1 MASAMAGWRKV
12 GGRARG
18 PGRAFPFVCYP
29 RWEMSLR
36 SRYPAKLGI
45 LALLAAGGLLVVA
58 TLARAQMSTIAPQIS
73 PVESM
78 LALRAGTF
86 EVWQDT
92 TRLGTEFYSAYLTAR
107 RDTAAVTSHITYELH
122 SGRATMHYEKRTLRL
137 ASGLDNRLFVYQAHE
152 DIGQNERGVAVTSY
166 DTTATIY
173 HEADGKGAGNVIEV
187 PHGRIYLLDASVYEQ
202 VEWLT
207 RDFVE
212 SGLQTRTF
220 HTLIPPRDTVIAIQ
234 LTRGPKEKVQ
244 GPGGKPLQAQRVD
257 INDDMTKIVVWMDDQ
272 GNLVRLEAPAQKVRV
287 IRLPAGDAEAQALA
301 RAARPANSSGASA
314 KR

>member
-1 MASAMAGWRKV
+1 MN
-12 GGRARG
+12 
-18 PGRAFPFVCYP
+18 
-29 RWEMSLR
+29 
-36 SRYPAKLGI
+36 SRIYQV
-45 LALLAAGGLLVVA
+45 LAACAVLVVA
-58 TLARAQMSTIAPQIS
+58 LGVGLARAQMATIAPHIS

-107 RDTAAVTSHITYELH
+107 RDTAAVTSLITYELH
-122 SGRATMHYEKRTLRL
+122 SGRATMHYEKRTRRL
-137 ASGLDNRLFVYQAHE
+137 TSGLDNRLYLYQAHE
-152 DIGQNERGVAVTSY
+152 DIGQNDRGIAVTSY

-173 HEADGKGAGNVIEV
+173 HEADGKGAGNVIEI
-187 PHGRIYLLDASVYEQ
+187 PHGRLYVLDASAYEQ

-220 HTLIPPRDTVIAIQ
+220 HTLIPVRDTVISVQ

-244 GPGGKPLQAQRVD
+244 GPGGKTLQAQRVD
-257 INDDMTKIVVWMDDQ
+257 INDDMTKINVWMDDQ

-287 IRLPAGDAEAQALA
+287 VRLPAGDAEAQALA
-301 RAARPANSSGASA
+301 RAARPANPSGASA